1 MYKRYPSIQSMHA
14 FLQAARTGSFTKAAQ
29 QLDLTHSAISQQ
41 IRSLEEFI
49 GQPLFV
55 REAGG
60 IVLTDAGQLFAS
72 MLTDGFGQVD
82 RALSSVRNRHVPQTL
97 IVDVDS
103 ELAQGW
109 LNARLP
115 QLLAALPGYQVMF
128 LSTPRGERPSFERVD
143 VSLRYGYGEWDDCE
157 MALICGDHVTAVAAP
172 ALLERHGVQAPL
184 APSAAMTLPL
194 LGYTR
199 RSWIPWLDAAALEPL
214 EPAVVAAFDNA
225 ANMVAA
231 AEAGVGVALVR
242 GLLAADALQH
252 GRLVRLTDVAIPAHY
267 NLYAVWQRGQ
277 GERAQ
282 AVVNAVQ
289 QLARDTLGA

>member
-82 RALSSVRNRHVPQTL
+82 RALSSVRNRRVPQTL

-128 LSTPRGERPSFERVD
+128 LSTTRGERPSFERVD

-157 MALICGDHVTAVAAP
+157 MAPICGDHVTAVAAP

-184 APSAAMTLPL
+184 APSAVMTLPL

-199 RSWIPWLDAAALEPL
+199 R
-214 EPAVVAAFDNA
+214 
-225 ANMVAA
+225 
-231 AEAGVGVALVR
+231 
-242 GLLAADALQH
+242 
-252 GRLVRLTDVAIPAHY
+252 
-267 NLYAVWQRGQ
+267 
-277 GERAQ
+277 
-282 AVVNAVQ
+282 
-289 QLARDTLGA
+289 